1 MDKLSSAMKVKAQE
15 TLTTIQ
21 KMLANRTAAM
31 QVLDQMDEFNVNSSK
46 LQKQTIDSM
55 SNEIEQLKN
64 MEKINTALKIN
75 MAKDFVEK
83 IKKAIEQI

>member
-1 MDKLSSAMKVKAQE
+1 MDKLSSAMKAKAQE
-15 TLTTIQ
+15 TLITIS

-31 QVLDQMDEFNVNSSK
+31 QVLDQMDEYNVHSSNFI
-46 LQKQTIDSM
+46 KQTIDSM

-64 MEKINTALKIN
+64 MEKINTTLKIN